1 MPEEF
6 VEDIITATAADKQT
20 VEATDTGATA
30 SQSQA
35 EPKDQSTTDVT
46 IPTGD
51 KATDTAD
58 IPDDDAA
65 QDQQAAPEENPA
77 IVELATQL
85 GWKPDHVGENYVDAK
100 TYILRS
106 REIQDSMRDHN
117 KDLKQQLQTIQGSV
131 EALKEHNER
140 VYKAEVSRLQNEVE
154 RLRKERKAAIE
165 LADVDKVDALDKEIS
180 TIEKTI
186 SEPKP
191 KSAPAT
197 NPIYDEWVQ
206 NNQWYLTN
214 NEMAAYADQVAQQY
228 VGAPL
233 ERLYPLVRKK
243 VAEVFPE
250 AFEQQPAE
258 PANPGTLANP
268 EKSPA
273 KPVKPVGPTS
283 PVEAGRN
290 QSAVK
295 SFTKANLTPD
305 QLSIM
310 NQFVK
315 SGIMTEDQ
323 YINDLAKLQDA

>member
-1 MPEEF
+1 MTEEF
-6 VEDIITATAADKQT
+6 VEDIIVANSPAPNKDG
-20 VEATDTGATA
+20 DSATA
-30 SQSQA
+30 SQSQ
-35 EPKDQSTTDVT
+35 DV
-46 IPTGD
+46 D
-51 KATDTAD
+51 KETPAIDD
-58 IPDDDAA
+58 IPDKAA
-65 QDQQAAPEENPA
+65 KADKGAVQDQTLPEDNPA
-77 IVELATQL
+77 IIELATQL
-85 GWKPDHVGENYVDAK
+85 GWKPNHEGENFVDAK

-140 VYKAEVSRLQNEVE
+140 VYKAEVSRLQGEVD

-165 LADVDKVDALDKEIS
+165 MADVDKVDELDKEIG
-180 TIEKTI
+180 TIEKSL

-191 KSAPAT
+191 KSAPVT

-206 NNQWYLTN
+206 DNQWYLTN
-214 NEMAAYADQVAQQY
+214 NEMAAYADTVAQQY
-228 VGAPL
+228 AGAPL
-233 ERLYPLVRKK
+233 ERLYPLVRQK

-250 AFEQQPAE
+250 AFEKKPAVN

-268 EKSPA
+268 GEKAPA
-273 KPVKPVGPTS
+273 ASTKPVGPAS
-283 PVEAGRN
+283 PVESGHKQAGT
-290 QSAVK
+290 K
-295 SFTKANLTPD
+295 SFTKADLSAE

-323 YINDLAKLQDA
+323 YISDLAKLQDA

>member
-1 MPEEF
+1 MTEEF
-6 VEDIITATAADKQT
+6 VEDIITTATVKSQPT
-20 VEATDTGATA
+20 ETIA
-30 SQSQA
+30 SKSQP

-46 IPTGD
+46 ST
-51 KATDTAD
+51 T
-58 IPDDDAA
+58 DDATQPDKGA
-65 QDQQAAPEENPA
+65 VQDQTPPEDNPA
-77 IVELATQL
+77 IIELATQL
-85 GWKPDHVGENYVDAK
+85 GWKPNHEGENFVDAK

-140 VYKAEVSRLQNEVE
+140 VYKAEVSRLQGEVD

-165 LADVDKVDALDKEIS
+165 MADVDKVDELDKEIG
-180 TIEKTI
+180 TIEKSL

-206 NNQWYLTN
+206 DNQWYLTN
-214 NEMAAYADQVAQQY
+214 NEMAAYADMVAQQY
-228 VGAPL
+228 AGAPL
-233 ERLYPLVRKK
+233 ERLYPLVRQK

-250 AFEQQPAE
+250 AFEKKPAVN

-268 EKSPA
+268 GEKAPA
-273 KPVKPVGPTS
+273 APTKPVGPAS
-283 PVEAGRN
+283 PVESGHKQAGT
-290 QSAVK
+290 K
-295 SFTKANLTPD
+295 SFTKADLSAE

-323 YINDLAKLQDA
+323 YISDLAKLQEA